1 VEPFDFD
8 ESWQIIRQVFPPDLE
23 TIARQSGSF
32 RRARTVGSAETLLR
46 LLLMHASG
54 LSLRQTALRAK
65 ERGLA
70 NLSAVALFKRLR
82 QSEAFLQQLA
92 RGVLEQVPAR
102 AAPVKWPGGYRFRLI
117 DATTVK
123 EPGPTGS
130 CWRIHY
136 SLRLPELTCDHFE
149 LTDPESGESFKR
161 WQAGPNEVLL
171 ADRAYAHREAVG
183 ALSDQG
189 VKVVVRFNGRSFPL
203 LTEQGRS
210 FNVLA
215 RLRGLKVGEVK
226 EWPLHFRVGDKC
238 WPIRLCALRKSPL
251 AAARAARKVH
261 RKAQLRQQRFGPS
274 RKALAL
280 SAYLLVLTNL
290 DLNVWSGLQVLELYR
305 CRWQV
310 ELAFKRLKGLLK
322 LGHLPKND
330 PQSARAWL
338 QLKLLLALVI
348 EKLCYQ
354 ARFFSPWGYRL
365 EFQPL
370 GGMAGNDRL
379 GADEPALPPVA
390 T

>member
-82 QSEAFLQQLA
+82 QSEAFLQPLA

-203 LTEQGRS
+203 LTEQGRR

-261 RKAQLRQQRFGPS
+261 RKAQLRQQRSGPS

-379 GADEPALPPVA
+379 GADESALPPVA